1 MGDRKEMIRLAAG
14 HAICIFFALL
24 FTLAAY
30 RNTGRIHQEE
40 LRSFYYYDFQLPED
54 MDRFTSIYDDSIAKT
69 KNICVIRDVK
79 NFGEGV
85 HFIDFSKGKEQQIRS
100 MIVQIRDGL
109 PFDSE
114 CTFFY
119 QTRDRKLDHEHKRN

>member
-1 MGDRKEMIRLAAG
+1 MFFMGDRKEMIRLAAG

-119 QTRDRKLDHEHKRN
+119 QTRDRRTIK